1 MTTTGLLRSFFFV
14 FSLGALVACDS
25 SDSNNAATPET
36 PSAGSPDDTPG
47 TIVEIAQENGNF
59 ETLVTALEAAGLDST
74 LADENGEFTVFA
86 PTDDA
91 FAALPEGTVES
102 LLAEEGLGTLT
113 SILTYH
119 VVPGK
124 IMAADLVGQTMEL
137 QTAAGIPLS
146 VDGTGDA
153 VILGGAAPVVSA
165 DIETANGVIHV
176 IAGILLPGQ

>member
-1 MTTTGLLRSFFFV
+1 MKKLFASAAVALAALAF
-14 FSLGALVACDS
+14 GAAPVAVAEDAQP
-25 SDSNNAATPET
+25 NIYQTAQA
-36 PSAGSPDDTPG
+36 AGSFNVLLAAVD
-47 TIVEIAQENGNF
+47 
-59 ETLVTALEAAGLDST
+59 AAGFDSI
-74 LADENGEFTVFA
+74 LQGEGPLTVFA
-86 PTDDA
+86 PVDEV
-91 FAALPEGTVES
+91 FANLPEGTVEA
-102 LLAEEGLGTLT
+102 LLAEEGMVTLKAILG
-113 SILTYH
+113 YH

>member
-1 MTTTGLLRSFFFV
+1 MFAPV
-14 FSLGALVACDS
+14 
-25 SDSNNAATPET
+25 
-36 PSAGSPDDTPG
+36 
-47 TIVEIAQENGNF
+47 
-59 ETLVTALEAAGLDST
+59 
-74 LADENGEFTVFA
+74 DEVFA
-86 PTDDA
+86 N
-91 FAALPEGTVES
+91 LPEGTVEA
-102 LLAEEGLGTLT
+102 LLAEEGMVTLKAILG
-113 SILTYH
+113 YH